1 MKKGMYCKSV
11 LPLLLLVA
19 ATGCT
24 QPTEEVHYIKVDM
37 IACSFQGTDA
47 VPVRITISS
56 NPGPWSAEPSASWI
70 RITEQTEE
78 GIVLTADD
86 NPAST
91 EREGE
96 ITVTA
101 GEMTKTIRVTQTGDT
116 FVPARYDVFRDYT
129 MGAVISPNGRYTTG
143 FIGVPDENA
152 TNHWLLQVVITDLK
166 SGEQYLPAPF
176 LDSLYPLYDPCAITD
191 SGNVFF
197 HCEDGKIVM
206 FSLSGDVTVL
216 DNIPGAGK
224 PWLSQVASDESGV
237 WVGFCLGGE
246 TLYSPVKWTDGVPEI
261 LQKPETTYRG
271 YGWYQGCMAR
281 GCSLDGTV
289 IYGTA
294 WEGLDSGLMWWD
306 AEGNVRWVGDELHK
320 IKPVQ
325 MFDKQ
330 TQTYYDTNLVDGIK
344 GNSTPNSIS
353 PSGQW
358 IAGTYQTEELS
369 ENKPEIIY
377 TACPAFYDT
386 DNDRTYTFPEY
397 SGAAGLGATDDGI
410 GIIGMDGVSGIVSS
424 TVLIDIATGVQISES
439 TDWIYENM
447 GIIIP
452 SYSYLEY
459 ISPDGQVAFGYDLLG
474 TGGEMMRKWYV
485 APKPQN

>member
-129 MGAVISPNGRYTTG
+129 MGAVISPNGRYTAG

-152 TNHWLLQVVITDLK
+152 TDHWLLQVVITDLE

-191 SGNVFF
+191 SGTAFF
-197 HCEDGKIVM
+197 HCEDGRIIG
-206 FSLSGDVTVL
+206 FSISGDITVL
-216 DNIPGAGK
+216 DNVPGAGK

-237 WVGFCLGGE
+237 WVGWCSGGS
-246 TLYSPVKWTDGVPEI
+246 TVYSPVKWTDGHPEI
-261 LQKPETTYRG
+261 LPLPETTFRG
-271 YGWYQGCMAR
+271 AAWNAGPWPR
-281 GCSLDGTV
+281 GCSLDGSI

-294 WEGLDSGLMWWD
+294 WEGLDSGLIWWD
-306 AEGNVRWVGDELHK
+306 REGTPAGWATR
-320 IKPVQ
+320 
-325 MFDKQ
+325 
-330 TQTYYDTNLVDGIK
+330 YA
-344 GNSTPNSIS
+344 NSS
-353 PSGQW
+353 P
-358 IAGTYQTEELS
+358 
-369 ENKPEIIY
+369 
-377 TACPAFYDT
+377 
-386 DNDRTYTFPEY
+386 
-397 SGAAGLGATDDGI
+397 
-410 GIIGMDGVSGIVSS
+410 
-424 TVLIDIATGVQISES
+424 
-439 TDWIYENM
+439 
-447 GIIIP
+447 
-452 SYSYLEY
+452 
-459 ISPDGQVAFGYDLLG
+459 
-474 TGGEMMRKWYV
+474 
-485 APKPQN
+485 

>member
-11 LPLLLLVA
+11 LPLLLLVT

-101 GEMTKTIRVTQTGDT
+101 G
-116 FVPARYDVFRDYT
+116 
-129 MGAVISPNGRYTTG
+129 

-152 TNHWLLQVVITDLK
+152 TDHWLLQVVITDLE

-191 SGNVFF
+191 SGTAFF
-197 HCEDGKIVM
+197 HCEDGRIIG
-206 FSLSGDVTVL
+206 FSISGDITVL
-216 DNIPGAGK
+216 DNVPGAGK

-237 WVGFCLGGE
+237 WVGWCSGGS
-246 TLYSPVKWTDGVPEI
+246 TVYSPVKWTDGHPEI
-261 LQKPETTYRG
+261 LPLPETTFRG
-271 YGWYQGCMAR
+271 AAWNAGAMAR
-281 GCSLDGTV
+281 GCSLDGSI

-294 WEGLDSGLMWWD
+294 WEGLDSGLIWWD
-306 AEGNVRWVGDELHK
+306 REGTPRWVGDKVRKLKSVK
-320 IKPVQ
+320 I
-325 MFDKQ
+325 
-330 TQTYYDTNLVDGIK
+330 YDTATGTYTDYTLVDGIV
-344 GNSTPNSIS
+344 GSSDPYYMS
-353 PSGQW
+353 PSGKW
-358 IAGTYQTEELS
+358 IAGTYRTEELA
-369 ENKPEIIY
+369 ENETDVIY
-377 TACPAFYDT
+377 TSCPAFYDT
-386 DNDRTYTFPEY
+386 ETDEVHIFSEY
-397 SGAAGLGATDDGI
+397 EGAVGMTVTDEGLGVIGMNGAS
-410 GIIGMDGVSGIVSS
+410 GIISHTVMVNIPTATEAGTS
-424 TVLIDIATGVQISES
+424 TE
-439 TDWIYENM
+439 WIYDTY

-452 SYSYLEY
+452 DNSLLEY
-459 ISPDGQVAFGYDLLG
+459 ISPDGRTAFGYDLS
-474 TGGEMMRKWYV
+474 GEMEPMRKWYV
-485 APKPQN
+485 TRKTAE

>member
-129 MGAVISPNGRYTTG
+129 MGAVISPNGRYTAG
-143 FIGVPDENA
+143 FIGVPDEN
-152 TNHWLLQVVITDLK
+152 TKGHWLLQVVITDLE

-176 LDSLYPLYDPCAITD
+176 LDTLYALYDPCAITD

-197 HCEDGKIVM
+197 HCEDGRATLRCSTT
-206 FSLSGDVTVL
+206 FRE
-216 DNIPGAGK
+216 
-224 PWLSQVASDESGV
+224 QVN
-237 WVGFCLGGE
+237 
-246 TLYSPVKWTDGVPEI
+246 
-261 LQKPETTYRG
+261 RG
-271 YGWYQGCMAR
+271 YR
-281 GCSLDGTV
+281 
-289 IYGTA
+289 
-294 WEGLDSGLMWWD
+294 
-306 AEGNVRWVGDELHK
+306 R
-320 IKPVQ
+320 
-325 MFDKQ
+325 
-330 TQTYYDTNLVDGIK
+330 
-344 GNSTPNSIS
+344 
-353 PSGQW
+353 
-358 IAGTYQTEELS
+358 
-369 ENKPEIIY
+369 
-377 TACPAFYDT
+377 
-386 DNDRTYTFPEY
+386 
-397 SGAAGLGATDDGI
+397 
-410 GIIGMDGVSGIVSS
+410 
-424 TVLIDIATGVQISES
+424 
-439 TDWIYENM
+439 
-447 GIIIP
+447 
-452 SYSYLEY
+452 
-459 ISPDGQVAFGYDLLG
+459 
-474 TGGEMMRKWYV
+474 
-485 APKPQN
+485 

>member
-11 LPLLLLVA
+11 LPLLLLVT

-129 MGAVISPNGRYTTG
+129 MGAVISPNGRYTAG

-152 TNHWLLQVVITDLK
+152 TDHWLLQVVITDLE

-191 SGNVFF
+191 SGTAFF
-197 HCEDGKIVM
+197 HCEDGRIIG
-206 FSLSGDVTVL
+206 FSISGDITVL
-216 DNIPGAGK
+216 DNVPGAGK

-237 WVGFCLGGE
+237 WVGWCSGGS
-246 TLYSPVKWTDGVPEI
+246 TVYSPVKWTDGHPEI
-261 LQKPETTYRG
+261 LPLPETTFRG
-271 YGWYQGCMAR
+271 AAWNAGAMAR
-281 GCSLDGTV
+281 GCSLDGSI

-294 WEGLDSGLMWWD
+294 WEGLDSGLIWWD
-306 AEGNVRWVGDELHK
+306 REGTPRWVGDKVRKLKSVK
-320 IKPVQ
+320 I
-325 MFDKQ
+325 
-330 TQTYYDTNLVDGIK
+330 YDTATGTYTDYTLVDGIV
-344 GNSTPNSIS
+344 GSSDPYYMS
-353 PSGQW
+353 PSGKW
-358 IAGTYQTEELS
+358 IAGTYRTEELA
-369 ENKPEIIY
+369 ENETDVIY
-377 TACPAFYDT
+377 T
-386 DNDRTYTFPEY
+386 
-397 SGAAGLGATDDGI
+397 S
-410 GIIGMDGVSGIVSS
+410 
-424 TVLIDIATGVQISES
+424 
-439 TDWIYENM
+439 
-447 GIIIP
+447 
-452 SYSYLEY
+452 
-459 ISPDGQVAFGYDLLG
+459 
-474 TGGEMMRKWYV
+474 
-485 APKPQN
+485 

>member
-1 MKKGMYCKSV
+1 
-11 LPLLLLVA
+11 
-19 ATGCT
+19 
-24 QPTEEVHYIKVDM
+24 M

-191 SGNVFF
+191 SGTAFF
-197 HCEDGKIVM
+197 HCEDGRIIG
-206 FSLSGDVTVL
+206 FSISGDITVL
-216 DNIPGAGK
+216 DNVPGAGK

-237 WVGFCLGGE
+237 WVGWCSGGS
-246 TLYSPVKWTDGVPEI
+246 TVYSPVKWTDGHPEI
-261 LQKPETTYRG
+261 LPLPETTFRG
-271 YGWYQGCMAR
+271 AAWNAGAMAR
-281 GCSLDGTV
+281 GCNLDGSI

-294 WEGLDSGLMWWD
+294 WEGLDSGLIWWD
-306 AEGNVRWVGDELHK
+306 REGTPRWVGDKVRKLKSVK
-320 IKPVQ
+320 I
-325 MFDKQ
+325 
-330 TQTYYDTNLVDGIK
+330 YDTTTGTYTDYTLVDGIV
-344 GNSTPNSIS
+344 GSSDPYYMS
-353 PSGQW
+353 PSGKW
-358 IAGTYQTEELS
+358 IAGTYRTEELA
-369 ENKPEIIY
+369 ENE
-377 TACPAFYDT
+377 TT
-386 DNDRTYTFPEY
+386 
-397 SGAAGLGATDDGI
+397 
-410 GIIGMDGVSGIVSS
+410 SS
-424 TVLIDIATGVQISES
+424 IRRAPHS
-439 TDWIYENM
+439 TIRRPTKCTSFRSM
-447 GIIIP
+447 KGR
-452 SYSYLEY
+452 L
-459 ISPDGQVAFGYDLLG
+459 A
-474 TGGEMMRKWYV
+474 
-485 APKPQN
+485 

>member
-11 LPLLLLVA
+11 LPLLLLVT

-129 MGAVISPNGRYTTG
+129 MGAVISPNGRYTAG

-152 TNHWLLQVVITDLK
+152 TDHWLLQVVITDLE

-191 SGNVFF
+191 SGTAFF
-197 HCEDGKIVM
+197 HCEDGRIIG
-206 FSLSGDVTVL
+206 FSISGDITVL
-216 DNIPGAGK
+216 DNVPGAGK

-237 WVGFCLGGE
+237 WVGWCSGGS
-246 TLYSPVKWTDGVPEI
+246 TVYSPVKWTDGHPEI
-261 LQKPETTYRG
+261 LPLPETTFRG
-271 YGWYQGCMAR
+271 AAWNAGAMAR
-281 GCSLDGTV
+281 GCSLDGSI

-294 WEGLDSGLMWWD
+294 WEGLDSGLIWWD
-306 AEGNVRWVGDELHK
+306 REGTPRWVGDKVRKLKSVK
-320 IKPVQ
+320 I
-325 MFDKQ
+325 
-330 TQTYYDTNLVDGIK
+330 YDTATGTYTDYTLVDGIV
-344 GNSTPNSIS
+344 GSSDPYYMS
-353 PSGQW
+353 PSGKW
-358 IAGTYQTEELS
+358 IAGTYRTEELA
-369 ENKPEIIY
+369 ENETDVIY
-377 TACPAFYDT
+377 TSCPAFYDT
-386 DNDRTYTFPEY
+386 ETDEVHIFSEY
-397 SGAAGLGATDDGI
+397 EGAVGMTVTDEGLGVIGMNGAS
-410 GIIGMDGVSGIVSS
+410 GIISHTVMVNIPTATEGVAAAVR
-424 TVLIDIATGVQISES
+424 Q
-439 TDWIYENM
+439 
-447 GIIIP
+447 
-452 SYSYLEY
+452 
-459 ISPDGQVAFGYDLLG
+459 
-474 TGGEMMRKWYV
+474 
-485 APKPQN
+485 PKNADNRL

>member
-1 MKKGMYCKSV
+1 MKKHVFASAALL
-11 LPLLLLVA
+11 LPLFGGLV
-19 ATGCT
+19 GCT
-24 QPTEEVHYIKVDM
+24 QPGQDEVQYIKVSM
-37 IACSFQGTDA
+37 ASCSFRGVDA
-47 VPVRITISS
+47 EPLRIEVSTSPAAW
-56 NPGPWSAEPSASWI
+56 NAEPSATWI
-70 RITEQTEE
+70 RIVEKTDNALL
-78 GIVLTADD
+78 LTVDD
-86 NPAST
+86 NMSAA
-91 EREGE
+91 ERTGE
-96 ITVTA
+96 VTITA
-101 GEMTKTIRVTQTGDT
+101 GQAEQSITIVQVSDHALQSTYGTTGE
-116 FVPARYDVFRDYT
+116 FT
-129 MGAVISPNGRYTTG
+129 MGAVISPNARYVGGYTAIYDTDAG
-143 FIGVPDENA
+143 NWV
-152 TNHWLLQVVITDLK
+152 TQVVIIDIRNDKKYMLDPFPDTL
-166 SGEQYLPAPF
+166 YL
-176 LDSLYPLYDPCAITD
+176 LYAPCAITD

-197 HCEDGKIVM
+197 HCEDGRSVM

-246 TLYSPVKWTDGVPEI
+246 TMYSPVKWTDGVPEI

-306 AEGNVRWVGDELHK
+306 AEGNVRWVGETLRK
-320 IKPVQ
+320 IKPVKIW
-325 MFDKQ
+325 DPY
-330 TQTYYDTNLVDGIK
+330 TETYKDYNLVDGIM
-344 GNSTPNSIS
+344 GSSTSHAIS

-358 IAGTYQTEELS
+358 IAGTYETEELA
-369 ENKPEIIY
+369 ENETDIIY

-386 DNDRTYTFPEY
+386 DNDQTYTFPEY
-397 SGAAGLGATDDGI
+397 TGSAGLGATDDGI
-410 GIIGMDGVSGIVSS
+410 GIIGMDAKSGIVSS
-424 TVLIDIATGVQISES
+424 TVLIDIATGTEIATS

>member
-129 MGAVISPNGRYTTG
+129 MGAVISPNGRYTAG

-152 TNHWLLQVVITDLK
+152 TDHWLLQVVITDLE

-191 SGNVFF
+191 SGTVFF
-197 HCEDGKIVM
+197 HCEDGRIIG
-206 FSLSGDVTVL
+206 FSISGDITVL
-216 DNIPGAGK
+216 DTVPGAGK

-237 WVGFCLGGE
+237 WVGWCSGGS
-246 TLYSPVKWTDGVPEI
+246 TVYSPVKWTDGHPEI
-261 LQKPETTYRG
+261 LPLPETTFRG
-271 YGWYQGCMAR
+271 AAWNAGAMAR
-281 GCSLDGTV
+281 GCSLDGSI

-294 WEGLDSGLMWWD
+294 WEGLDSGLIWWD
-306 AEGNVRWVGDELHK
+306 REGTPRWVGDKVRKLKSVK
-320 IKPVQ
+320 I
-325 MFDKQ
+325 
-330 TQTYYDTNLVDGIK
+330 YDTATGTYTDYTLVDGIV
-344 GNSTPNSIS
+344 GSSDPYYMS
-353 PSGQW
+353 PSGKW
-358 IAGTYQTEELS
+358 IAGTYRTEELA
-369 ENKPEIIY
+369 ENETDVIY
-377 TACPAFYDT
+377 TSCPAFYDT
-386 DNDRTYTFPEY
+386 ETDEVHIFSEY
-397 SGAAGLGATDDGI
+397 EGAVGMTVTDEGLGVIGMNGAS
-410 GIIGMDGVSGIVSS
+410 GIISHTVMVNIPTATEAGTS
-424 TVLIDIATGVQISES
+424 TE
-439 TDWIYENM
+439 WIYDTY

-452 SYSYLEY
+452 DNSLLEY
-459 ISPDGQVAFGYDLLG
+459 ISPDGRTAFGYDLS
-474 TGGEMMRKWYV
+474 GEMEPMRKWYV
-485 APKPQN
+485 TRKTAE

>member
-129 MGAVISPNGRYTTG
+129 MGAVISPNGRYTAG

-152 TNHWLLQVVITDLK
+152 TDHWLLQVVITDLE

-176 LDSLYPLYDPCAITD
+176 LDSLYPLYVICWAP
-191 SGNVFF
+191 G
-197 HCEDGKIVM
+197 
-206 FSLSGDVTVL
+206 SLLLNLRKS
-216 DNIPGAGK
+216 
-224 PWLSQVASDESGV
+224 
-237 WVGFCLGGE
+237 CGE
-246 TLYSPVKWTDGVPEI
+246 Y
-261 LQKPETTYRG
+261 
-271 YGWYQGCMAR
+271 
-281 GCSLDGTV
+281 
-289 IYGTA
+289 
-294 WEGLDSGLMWWD
+294 
-306 AEGNVRWVGDELHK
+306 
-320 IKPVQ
+320 
-325 MFDKQ
+325 
-330 TQTYYDTNLVDGIK
+330 
-344 GNSTPNSIS
+344 
-353 PSGQW
+353 
-358 IAGTYQTEELS
+358 
-369 ENKPEIIY
+369 
-377 TACPAFYDT
+377 
-386 DNDRTYTFPEY
+386 
-397 SGAAGLGATDDGI
+397 
-410 GIIGMDGVSGIVSS
+410 
-424 TVLIDIATGVQISES
+424 
-439 TDWIYENM
+439 
-447 GIIIP
+447 
-452 SYSYLEY
+452 
-459 ISPDGQVAFGYDLLG
+459 
-474 TGGEMMRKWYV
+474 
-485 APKPQN
+485 